1 MKTLKIRKEND
12 KLILELTYAEFE
24 WASIEEFIVDIQLVR
39 YDGTVNILARN
50 ALFEKKGQNFARFQ
64 LQDAG
69 YDLDGIASARI
80 NILAYNIYKSQKK
93 HEEKGSGFS
102 AYSDYSVDELR
113 SARFAS
119 PNMVMCMGKKISGKT
134 ISVAVDRCIPIKIIN
149 ARFAERKEGVSSMN
163 DTEYRER
170 CRELEKNIHM
180 LESEVNVLNNE
191 CERLS
196 DLKEKSRNSL
206 QMSSFGDNPIFVEK
220 AQVNMEKEIPTIGK
234 SQDKKTEDKSEISQE
249 KKHR

>member
-1 MKTLKIRKEND
+1 
-12 KLILELTYAEFE
+12 
-24 WASIEEFIVDIQLVR
+24 
-39 YDGTVNILARN
+39 
-50 ALFEKKGQNFARFQ
+50 
-64 LQDAG
+64 
-69 YDLDGIASARI
+69 
-80 NILAYNIYKSQKK
+80 
-93 HEEKGSGFS
+93 
-102 AYSDYSVDELR
+102 
-113 SARFAS
+113 
-119 PNMVMCMGKKISGKT
+119 
-134 ISVAVDRCIPIKIIN
+134 
-149 ARFAERKEGVSSMN
+149 MN

-234 SQDKKTEDKSEISQE
+234 SQLWSKSKRNAILWTMWKKSKL
-249 KKHR
+249 R

>member
-1 MKTLKIRKEND
+1 MT
-12 KLILELTYAEFE
+12 
-24 WASIEEFIVDIQLVR
+24 
-39 YDGTVNILARN
+39 
-50 ALFEKKGQNFARFQ
+50 
-64 LQDAG
+64 
-69 YDLDGIASARI
+69 
-80 NILAYNIYKSQKK
+80 
-93 HEEKGSGFS
+93 
-102 AYSDYSVDELR
+102 
-113 SARFAS
+113 
-119 PNMVMCMGKKISGKT
+119 
-134 ISVAVDRCIPIKIIN
+134 
-149 ARFAERKEGVSSMN
+149 

-249 KKHR
+249 KKTQINQFCPYCGAKVKGMRFCGQCGKRVN

>member
-1 MKTLKIRKEND
+1 
-12 KLILELTYAEFE
+12 
-24 WASIEEFIVDIQLVR
+24 
-39 YDGTVNILARN
+39 
-50 ALFEKKGQNFARFQ
+50 
-64 LQDAG
+64 
-69 YDLDGIASARI
+69 
-80 NILAYNIYKSQKK
+80 
-93 HEEKGSGFS
+93 
-102 AYSDYSVDELR
+102 
-113 SARFAS
+113 
-119 PNMVMCMGKKISGKT
+119 
-134 ISVAVDRCIPIKIIN
+134 
-149 ARFAERKEGVSSMN
+149 MN
-163 DTEYRER
+163 DSEYRER

-249 KKHR
+249 KKTQINQFCPYCGAKGMRFCGQCGKRVN

>member
-1 MKTLKIRKEND
+1 
-12 KLILELTYAEFE
+12 
-24 WASIEEFIVDIQLVR
+24 
-39 YDGTVNILARN
+39 
-50 ALFEKKGQNFARFQ
+50 
-64 LQDAG
+64 
-69 YDLDGIASARI
+69 
-80 NILAYNIYKSQKK
+80 
-93 HEEKGSGFS
+93 
-102 AYSDYSVDELR
+102 
-113 SARFAS
+113 
-119 PNMVMCMGKKISGKT
+119 
-134 ISVAVDRCIPIKIIN
+134 
-149 ARFAERKEGVSSMN
+149 MN

-249 KKHR
+249 KKNTDKSILPVLWSKSKRNAILWTMWKKSKLR